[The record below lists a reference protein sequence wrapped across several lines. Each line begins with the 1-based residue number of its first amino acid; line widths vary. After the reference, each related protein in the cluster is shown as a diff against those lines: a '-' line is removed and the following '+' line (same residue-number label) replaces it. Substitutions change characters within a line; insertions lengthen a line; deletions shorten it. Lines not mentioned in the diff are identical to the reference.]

1 MVRIIETTDTLT
13 GDANASNNYRSIG
26 DSTNKLRHTDKGS
39 ILVRNNVDIKEA
51 YFALTREDYNP
62 LKATEFLSNS
72 YNGYKNKLLTT
83 VINTLSNSASDT
95 KTDLQVLE
103 DAIGTISLGKH
114 TSVSIFR
121 DSSMVNFGEN
131 NSHYQELPVTV
142 IDGATEQVMP
152 TFRESILQDK
162 NVVITLNGIIQRFY
176 VDYTLSSGATEIK
189 FTTART
195 SSDVITVRHYINI
208 KESYIPPSAT
218 SLGIAPAH
226 IPEIIT
232 DTGYSPSVKFIKG
245 HDGTL
250 TPVYPLV
257 DGSANR
263 IDNILL
269 IFEIL
274 VFNNLSDNTNSNI
287 DSMNYGIYGTST
299 NDYTPSEK
307 KYIMYPFFKKWMMRN
322 NIDDLVND
330 IYDVTDYK
338 TWNYRAKDDTTSGH
352 WRGQLIHAY
361 GTDRPLQEPWKAKKL
376 SQKTD

>member
-1 MVRIIETTDTLT
+1 MYLTPVVYEGDKVFQRINPALEYNVDNTSYVNTEMSILYSFTSTLVRIIETADDINWRCKRIKQLQKHWRQYS
-13 GDANASNNYRSIG
+13 D
-26 DSTNKLRHTDKGS
+26 KLRHADKGS
-39 ILVRNNVDIKEA
+39 ILVSNNVDIKEA

-103 DAIGTISLGKH
+103 DAISTISLGKH

-131 NSHYQELPVTV
+131 NSHYQQLPVTV

-152 TFRESILQDK
+152 TFRESILHDK
-162 NVVITLNGIIQRFY
+162 NIVITLNDVIQRLN

-245 HDGTL
+245 HDGSL

-269 IFEIL
+269 AYSKLWCLII
-274 VFNNLSDNTNSNI
+274 LSDNTNSNI

-299 NDYTPSEK
+299 NDYTTSEK

-322 NIDDLVND
+322 NIDDLNND
-330 IYDVTDYK
+330 D
-338 TWNYRAKDDTTSGH
+338 
-352 WRGQLIHAY
+352 L
-361 GTDRPLQEPWKAKKL
+361 
-376 SQKTD
+376 